1 MLLEVKNVFK
11 SFGDKEVLKDISFK
25 VESGKA
31 MGFLGRNGSG
41 KTTTIRCI
49 MDIFKP
55 NSGEIFLD
63 GKKFDP
69 KKNMVRLSPRME
81 TSRVRLRTAQ
91 KKAAQSMSRLVAL
104 VKSIKA
110 SIWTKSRARKAGRR
124 QGLMPD

>member
-69 KKNMVRLSPRME
+69 KKKQGPFVPNRQP
-81 TSRVRLRTAQ
+81 
-91 KKAAQSMSRLVAL
+91 VA
-104 VKSIKA
+104 
-110 SIWTKSRARKAGRR
+110 
-124 QGLMPD
+124 